1 MSSED
6 DLGTIQAMLDRLNH
20 QRLPR
25 VLDMK
30 TRVDRGQCL
39 GDSDLDYLEQIFA
52 EANAAKPLLARHP
65 ELEELVGKLVGL
77 YSEVTQKALDNEKG
91 M

>member
-1 MSSED
+1 MSSDD

-30 TRVDRGQCL
+30 SRVDRGKCL
-39 GDSDLDYLEQIFA
+39 GDSDLDYLQQVFE
-52 EANAAKPLLARHP
+52 EANHAKSLLARHP

-77 YSEVTQKALDNEKG
+77 YSEVTQKALDNERG

>member
-1 MSSED
+1 MSSGE

-30 TRVDRGQCL
+30 ARVDQGKCL
-39 GDSDLDYLEQIFA
+39 ADNDLDFLQQVFE
-52 EANAAKPLLARHP
+52 EASHIKPLLARHP

>member
-25 VLDMK
+25 VLEMK
-30 TRVDRGQCL
+30 ARVDRGECL
-39 GDSDLDYLEQIFA
+39 RDNDLDFLQHIFA
-52 EANAAKPLLARHP
+52 EANDAKPLLSRHS
-65 ELEELVGKLVGL
+65 ELEALVGKLIGL

-91 M
+91 L